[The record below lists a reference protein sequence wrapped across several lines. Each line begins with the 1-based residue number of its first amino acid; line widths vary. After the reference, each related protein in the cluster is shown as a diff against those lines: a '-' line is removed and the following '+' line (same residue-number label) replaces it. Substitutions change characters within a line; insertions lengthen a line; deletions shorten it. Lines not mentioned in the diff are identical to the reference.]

1 MRIRFIF
8 SQVFQGLSRNMA
20 MTVSVI
26 LVSFVSLLF
35 VGSSSLLQ
43 MQISAM
49 KGAWYDKVE
58 VSIFM
63 CPSSSSQAR
72 CPNGEATQAQIASV
86 DSFLRSDSLKP
97 YVKSFQ
103 METKAQAFKNFKA
116 AYGNSPIGRNAT
128 EDMMPVSFRVKLV
141 NAKQY
146 QVVAEQFQGRAGVE
160 RVVDQ
165 RATLEPLFKVMD
177 RASWFAAGLAIVMAV
192 AAFLLIITTIKLS
205 AMSRSKETSI
215 MRLVGASHTFIQL
228 PFMLEGMIAALTG
241 AILAV
246 GVLLLGVHYLINDWL
261 AKSLSITMAF
271 IGTREVLTVAPFL
284 MLGAIVLAGISSM
297 VSLSRYT
304 KV

>member
-97 YVKSFQ
+97 HVKSFQ
-103 METKAQAFKNFKA
+103 M
-116 AYGNSPIGRNAT
+116 
-128 EDMMPVSFRVKLV
+128 
-141 NAKQY
+141 
-146 QVVAEQFQGRAGVE
+146 
-160 RVVDQ
+160 
-165 RATLEPLFKVMD
+165 
-177 RASWFAAGLAIVMAV
+177 
-192 AAFLLIITTIKLS
+192 
-205 AMSRSKETSI
+205 
-215 MRLVGASHTFIQL
+215 
-228 PFMLEGMIAALTG
+228 
-241 AILAV
+241 
-246 GVLLLGVHYLINDWL
+246 
-261 AKSLSITMAF
+261 
-271 IGTREVLTVAPFL
+271 
-284 MLGAIVLAGISSM
+284 
-297 VSLSRYT
+297 
-304 KV
+304 

>member
-103 METKAQAFKNFKA
+103 MENFKA

-215 MRLVGASHTFIQL
+215 MRLVGASNTFIQL